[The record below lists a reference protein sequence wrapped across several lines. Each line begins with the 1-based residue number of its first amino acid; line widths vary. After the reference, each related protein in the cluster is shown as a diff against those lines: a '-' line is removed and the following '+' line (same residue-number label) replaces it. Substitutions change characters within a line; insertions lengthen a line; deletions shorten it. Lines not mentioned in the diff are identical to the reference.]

1 MVRLLEFVFA
11 FVLLL
16 GLGIALIGLYDS
28 VTSPT
33 TVTTV
38 TVAEVCKDEFGFAIK
53 TESGKCIQIHGGSEA
68 CFLGLKIGTKITVP
82 DSSKKIYYINIEA
95 IE

>member
-1 MVRLLEFVFA
+1 MDRSLEFVFT

-16 GLGIALIGLYDS
+16 CFGIAIIGIYDC
-28 VTSPT
+28 TSAPT
-33 TVTTV
+33 TELVTIE
-38 TVAEVCKDEFGFAIK
+38 EVCKDEFGFAIK
-53 TESGKCIQIHGGSEA
+53 TENKCIQIRGGTEA

-82 DSSKKIYYINIEA
+82 VSEKKIYSIRIED